1 MKKRKTRRLKRRK
14 VRKTRKSR
22 KSRKSRKM
30 KGGASPTTT
39 KNRMPSIKK
48 SPESWKDRRF
58 DAAAK
63 ASSPQA
69 TTTKNRMPSIKKSPE
84 SWKDRRFDAAAKASS
99 PPQATTT
106 KNPTYSVS
114 MKSPES
120 WEDRR
125 FDASRAPPL
134 SLREKYRYI
143 LNMANAPDWIA
154 PEIASLRRTLDE
166 LTDEDL
172 EGLGELQRQLPL
184 WEEFSK
190 IYQYTITH

>member
-1 MKKRKTRRLKRRK
+1 MKSRKTRRLKRRK
-14 VRKTRKSR
+14 VRKTR

-48 SPESWKDRRF
+48 SPESWEDRRF

-63 ASSPQA
+63 APAAKAPAAKASSPPQA

-84 SWKDRRFDAAAKASS
+84 SW
-99 PPQATTT
+99 
-106 KNPTYSVS
+106 
-114 MKSPES
+114 
-120 WEDRR
+120 EDRR
-125 FDASRAPPL
+125 FDASRAPPPL

-172 EGLGELQRQLPL
+172 EGLEELQHQLPL
-184 WEEFSK
+184 WEKFSK
-190 IYQYTITH
+190 MYPKTITH

>member
-1 MKKRKTRRLKRRK
+1 
-14 VRKTRKSR
+14 
-22 KSRKSRKM
+22 M

-48 SPESWKDRRF
+48 SPESWEDRRF

-63 ASSPQA
+63 APAAKAPAAKASSPPQA

-84 SWKDRRFDAAAKASS
+84 SWEDRRFDAAAKAPAAKAPAAKASS

-106 KNPTYSVS
+106 KNRMPSIK
-114 MKSPES
+114 KSPES

-125 FDASRAPPL
+125 FDASRAPPPL

-184 WEEFSK
+184 WEKFSK
-190 IYQYTITH
+190 MTSKLSLTEY

>member
-1 MKKRKTRRLKRRK
+1 MYIQMKKRKTRRLKRRK

-63 ASSPQA
+63 ASSP
-69 TTTKNRMPSIKKSPE
+69 
-84 SWKDRRFDAAAKASS
+84 
-99 PPQATTT
+99 PQATTT

-125 FDASRAPPL
+125 FDASRAPPPL

-184 WEEFSK
+184 WEKFSK
-190 IYQYTITH
+190 MYQ

>member
-58 DAAAK
+58 DA
-63 ASSPQA
+63 
-69 TTTKNRMPSIKKSPE
+69 
-84 SWKDRRFDAAAKASS
+84 
-99 PPQATTT
+99 
-106 KNPTYSVS
+106 
-114 MKSPES
+114 
-120 WEDRR
+120 
-125 FDASRAPPL
+125 SRAPPPL

-154 PEIASLRRTLDE
+154 PKIASLRRTLDE

-190 IYQYTITH
+190 IYQKTITH